1 MTTTETL
8 TYEFRVDGH
17 LDDHWSAWLDGL
29 TLARHDDGT
38 TTLTGPLAD
47 QAQLHGLLARLRDIG
62 ATLVSLRTVG
72 DRVHMSGAP
81 TSGVPRNEDPS
92 NGISRS
98 EAAPLPRHPLADR
111 TVRTERLALRA
122 ATADDVEATF
132 AYRRLEPVARW
143 LTQLPAD
150 LASYRATFTE
160 PGRLA
165 NAVIVQLDGRLIGDF
180 MLKVE
185 DAWAQAEVADQAR
198 GRQAELGWVLDPA
211 FTGHGY
217 ATEAARGLLRVCFED
232 LGVHRVVA
240 GCFVDNDA
248 SWRLMERIGMR
259 RESHTLRDGLHR
271 SGQWLDGYT
280 YGVLA
285 EEWAGR
291 T

>member
-38 TTLTGPLAD
+38 TTLAGPIAD
-47 QAQLHGLLARLRDIG
+47 QAQLHGLLARLRDMG
-62 ATLVSLRTVG
+62 ATLMSLRPVG
-72 DRVHMSGAP
+72 DGLP
-81 TSGVPRNEDPS
+81 IDGVPMNAVPMD
-92 NGISRS
+92 
-98 EAAPLPRHPLADR
+98 EAGPRPRHPLLDR
-111 TVRTERLALRA
+111 TVHTERLTLRA
-122 ATADDVEATF
+122 ATPDDVEATF

-150 LASYRATFTE
+150 LATYRATFTE
-160 PGRLA
+160 PVRLA
-165 NAVIVQLDGRLIGDF
+165 HAVIVQLDGRIIGDF

-217 ATEAARGLLRVCFED
+217 ATEAARGLLRVCFQD

-271 SGQWLDGYT
+271 SGRWLDGYT
-280 YGVLA
+280 YAMLA
-285 EEWAGR
+285 EEWAAA

>member
-29 TLARHDDGT
+29 TLARQDDGT
-38 TTLTGPLAD
+38 TTLAGPMAD
-47 QAQLHGLLARLRDIG
+47 QAQLHGLLARLRDMG
-62 ATLVSLRTVG
+62 ATLRSLRALG
-72 DRVHMSGAP
+72 DRLPSD
-81 TSGVPRNEDPS
+81 GVAMNAVPMNEGS
-92 NGISRS
+92 INGISMSDAGPPPRN
-98 EAAPLPRHPLADR
+98 PLLDR
-111 TVRTERLALRA
+111 TLQTERLTLRA

-150 LASYRATFTE
+150 LETYRATFTE

-165 NAVIVQLDGRLIGDF
+165 NAVIVQLDGRVIGDF

-185 DAWAQAEVADQAR
+185 NAWAQAEVADQAR

-232 LGVHRVVA
+232 LGIRRVVA

-259 RESHTLRDGLHR
+259 RESHTVRDGLHR
-271 SGQWLDGYT
+271 SGRWLDGFT
-280 YGVLA
+280 YAVLA
-285 EEWAGR
+285 EEWAAA

>member
-1 MTTTETL
+1 MTTTETRA
-8 TYEFRVDGH
+8 YEFRVDGH
-17 LDDHWSAWLDGL
+17 LDDHWSTWLDGL

-38 TTLTGPLAD
+38 TTLAGPMAD
-47 QAQLHGLLARLRDIG
+47 QAQLHGLLARLRDMG
-62 ATLVSLRTVG
+62 ATL
-72 DRVHMSGAP
+72 MSVTALGGGLP
-81 TSGVPRNEDPS
+81 INGVPMNAVPMNEAGP
-92 NGISRS
+92 
-98 EAAPLPRHPLADR
+98 ATRHQLLDR
-111 TVRTERLALRA
+111 TVRTERLMMRS
-122 ATADDVEATF
+122 ATPDDVEATF

-150 LASYRATFTE
+150 LATYRATFTE

-165 NAVIVQLDGRLIGDF
+165 NTVIVELDGRIIGDF

-217 ATEAARGLLRVCFED
+217 ATEAARELLRVCFQH
-232 LGVHRVVA
+232 LGVRRVVA
-240 GCFVDNDA
+240 GCFVANDA

-271 SGQWLDGYT
+271 SGGWLDGYT
-280 YGVLA
+280 YALLA
-285 EEWAGR
+285 EEWRASFA
-291 T
+291 

>member
-1 MTTTETL
+1 MTTTETS

-29 TLARHDDGT
+29 TLARQEDGT
-38 TTLTGPLAD
+38 TTLAGPMAD
-47 QAQLHGLLARLRDIG
+47 QAQLHGLLARLRDMG
-62 ATLVSLRTVG
+62 TTLVSLRALR
-72 DRVHMSGAP
+72 D
-81 TSGVPRNEDPS
+81 GVPMDSVPVNQ
-92 NGISRS
+92 
-98 EAAPLPRHPLADR
+98 AARTPGHPLLDR
-111 TVRTERLALRA
+111 TVHTERLTLRA
-122 ATADDVEATF
+122 ATADDVEPTF

-150 LASYRATFTE
+150 LGTYRATFTE
-160 PGRLA
+160 AGRLA
-165 NAVIVQLDGRLIGDF
+165 NAVIVQLDGRIIGDF

-198 GRQAELGWVLDPA
+198 GMQAELGWVLDPA

-217 ATEAARGLLRVCFED
+217 ATEAARGLLRVCFQD
-232 LGVHRVVA
+232 LGVRRVVA

-259 RESHTLRDGLHR
+259 RESHTVRDGLHR
-271 SGQWLDGYT
+271 SGQWLDGFT
-280 YGVLA
+280 YAVLA
-285 EEWAGR
+285 EEWAAA

>member
-1 MTTTETL
+1 MTTTETR

-17 LDDHWSAWLDGL
+17 LDDHWSAWLDDL
-29 TLARHDDGT
+29 TLARHGDGT
-38 TTLTGPLAD
+38 TTLAGPMAD
-47 QAQLHGLLARLRDIG
+47 QAQLHGLLARLRDMG
-62 ATLVSLRTVG
+62 ATLMSVHTVG
-72 DRVHMSGAP
+72 EHL
-81 TSGVPRNEDPS
+81 PS
-92 NGISRS
+92 NGVAMNAVPMN
-98 EAAPLPRHPLADR
+98 EAPHLPRHPLLDR
-111 TVRTERLALRA
+111 TVHTERLTLRA
-122 ATADDVEATF
+122 ATADDVEPTF

-143 LTQLPAD
+143 ITQLPVD
-150 LASYRATFTE
+150 LGTYRATFTE

-165 NAVIVQLDGRLIGDF
+165 DAVIVQLDGRIIGDF

-185 DAWAQAEVADQAR
+185 NAWAQAEVAEQAR

-232 LGVHRVVA
+232 LGVRRVVA

-259 RESHTLRDGLHR
+259 RESHTVRDGLHR
-271 SGQWLDGYT
+271 SGRWLDGFT
-280 YGVLA
+280 YALLA
-285 EEWAGR
+285 EEWSAA

>member
-1 MTTTETL
+1 MTTTDTR

-38 TTLTGPLAD
+38 TTLAGPMAD

-62 ATLVSLRTVG
+62 ATLMSLRALG
-72 DRVHMSGAP
+72 DGLP
-81 TSGVPRNEDPS
+81 LDGVPVNPVSMD
-92 NGISRS
+92 
-98 EAAPLPRHPLADR
+98 EAGRPPRHPLLDR
-111 TVRTERLALRA
+111 TVRTERLTLRA
-122 ATADDVEATF
+122 ATPDDAEPTF

-150 LASYRATFTE
+150 LGTYRATFTN
-160 PGRLA
+160 PVRLA
-165 NAVIVQLDGRLIGDF
+165 HAVIVQLDGRIIGDF

-185 DAWAQAEVADQAR
+185 DAWAQAEVADRAR

-240 GCFVDNDA
+240 GCFADNDT

-280 YGVLA
+280 YALLA
-285 EEWAGR
+285 EEWAAA

>member
-1 MTTTETL
+1 MTTIETRA
-8 TYEFRVDGH
+8 YEFRVDGH
-17 LDDHWSAWLDGL
+17 LDDHWSTWLDGV

-38 TTLTGPLAD
+38 TTLAGPIAD
-47 QAQLHGLLARLRDIG
+47 QAQLHGLLARLRDMG
-62 ATLVSLRTVG
+62 TTLVSLHALG
-72 DRVHMSGAP
+72 DRL
-81 TSGVPRNEDPS
+81 PS
-92 NGISRS
+92 NGVGVKAVPMT
-98 EAAPLPRHPLADR
+98 EARRPLQHPLLDR
-111 TVRTERLALRA
+111 TVHTERLTLRA

-150 LASYRATFTE
+150 LDSYHVTFIE
-160 PGRLA
+160 PARLA
-165 NAVIVQLDGRLIGDF
+165 NAVIVQLDGRIIGDF

-271 SGQWLDGYT
+271 SGQWLDGFT
-280 YGVLA
+280 YALLA
-285 EEWAGR
+285 EEWAPA